1 MKVFPVFEINHSW
14 RGDYHNLIKICS
26 TQQNAIDF
34 IKTVSLKNLDKNLT
48 TYLED
53 IYSSSNSTFFFVFQ
67 ELKDLYSENS
77 KQLKKFFKDH
87 SYLCYQLEDSIVYF
101 NSTKHIYVEGP
112 FELSKEQRDKIEP
125 ILQNEVFQTR
135 FEHIQQKNLE
145 KQKLSN
151 IRHSKFL
158 ELCKYGYL
166 HGFGWGCRSID
177 YCGEVKPE
185 HKWTEEDHQRVK
197 QLLEESEQYIKSK
210 KDTDECDSDSDI
222 DTYNTNESDD
232 E

>member
-1 MKVFPVFEINHSW
+1 MQVFPVFEINHSW

-34 IKTVSLKNLDKNLT
+34 IKTVSLKNLDQTLI

-53 IYSSSNSTFFFVFQ
+53 IHSSSNPIFSFVFQ

-77 KQLKKFFKDH
+77 KQLKKYFKDH
-87 SYLCYQLEDSIVYF
+87 SYLCYQLEDPIVYF

-135 FEHIQQKNLE
+135 FEHIQQKDLE

-158 ELCKYGYL
+158 ELCKYGYR
-166 HGFGWGCRSID
+166 RSID
-177 YCGEVKPE
+177 YRGEIKPKHE
-185 HKWTEEDHQRVK
+185 WTEEDHQRVK
-197 QLLEESEQYIKSK
+197 QLLEESEQYIKSIHSK
-210 KDTDECDSDSDI
+210 KDTDEYNSDSDI
-222 DTYNTNESDD
+222 YNTDESDD